1 MKKLH
6 LRTLLFY
13 AFKDL
18 TRNFRMVLMVAVA
31 LAFSL
36 LGFFVSSS
44 LLAGFRQILQNSV
57 INTYGHI
64 IVKPTGDDK
73 YIGNASGTFDILKE
87 QAHVTGIAARLE
99 LPLQV
104 SYQDFAVGT
113 LGAGVVEAEE
123 NSVSVLSKN
132 IIEGSFFPVDSEDSV
147 VIGKSIADD
156 LDGAT
161 DDGKAIEVG
170 SKVEIT
176 TSAGRLRE
184 YTVSGII
191 DTKNIVSNRYVYF
204 SRKETENLLSL
215 SDEVSSYL
223 LKVDGVDAIPAVKT
237 KLNDLKLPIHV
248 YAWDEQALYIQD
260 IINTFS
266 VVSNL
271 INAISLFAAAT
282 VMFVVISI
290 NTERKRKEIA
300 TLRSLGTDASF
311 IIAFFIVE
319 AVIYTLSGMLV
330 GAPLFYAI
338 HRHFATKPLILVLG
352 DLRTVINFSLI
363 FWSAFLF
370 FVVTLI
376 AGIYPAWRAAK
387 KVPIR
392 ILWRG

>member
-1 MKKLH
+1 MEKLH
-6 LRTLLFY
+6 PRTLLYY

-18 TRNFRMVLMVAVA
+18 TRNFRMVLMVATA

-73 YIGNASGTFDILKE
+73 YIGNASETLDKLQE

-104 SYQDFAVGT
+104 SYKDFAIGT
-113 LGAGVVEAEE
+113 LGAGVVEQEE

-132 IIEGSFFPVDSEDSV
+132 IIEGDFFETDSEDSV
-147 VIGKSIADD
+147 VVGRSIADD
-156 LDGAT
+156 LDGRT

-170 SKVEIT
+170 AEVEIT

-184 YTVSGII
+184 YTVVGIT

-215 SDEVSSYL
+215 SDEVSGYVI
-223 LKVDGVDAIPAVKT
+223 KVDTVNNIGAVKDEI
-237 KLNDLKLPIHV
+237 NNLKLPIHV
-248 YAWDEQALYIQD
+248 YSWDEQALYVQD

-311 IIAFFIVE
+311 IIAFFIAE
-319 AVIYTLSGMLV
+319 AIVYTLSGMLV

-352 DLRTVINFSLI
+352 DLRTVINFNLI
-363 FWSAFLF
+363 FWSALLF
-370 FVVTLI
+370 FVITLV